1 MAKTF
6 DCSVVTPERGLFD
19 ESVVYA
25 NVPAHD
31 GQMGFMPDRAPI
43 LLKLGAGMLNL
54 QLPDGEQRRFRLD
67 GGFAQM
73 HANRLTLLSEKA
85 AIVEKTDDDQA
96 QN

>member
-1 MAKTF
+1 MAKMF

-25 NVPAHD
+25 NVPAND

-43 LLKLGAGMLNL
+43 LLKLGAGTLNL
-54 QLPDGEQRRFRLD
+54 QLPNGKQRRFRLE

-85 AIVEKTDDDQA
+85 VDVDEADADEA
-96 QN
+96 ES